1 MKTRFSHEFI
11 LGQIYYVA
19 RENTQSSWIR
29 ARLIQIIPPSGH
41 NSTTSTM
48 YKVVELKQQRER
60 VLIGKNL
67 AYMSHSKVRLPV
79 GTRVI
84 SLFKEL
90 NNLGEKKTRHDPYYA
105 GIVAEQPFVG
115 NKWR

>member
-1 MKTRFSHEFI
+1 
-11 LGQIYYVA
+11 
-19 RENTQSSWIR
+19 
-29 ARLIQIIPPSGH
+29 
-41 NSTTSTM
+41 M

-60 VLIGKNL
+60 ILSGKSL
-67 AYMSHSKVRLPV
+67 AYMYHSKMRLPV

-84 SLFKEL
+84 SMFKEL
-90 NNLGEKKTRHDPYYA
+90 NSVGEPKRHDPYYA

>member
-1 MKTRFSHEFI
+1 MLQQYLLTFP
-11 LGQIYYVA
+11 GQIYYVA

-29 ARLIQIIPPSGH
+29 ARLIQVIPSTIH
-41 NSTTSTM
+41 NSPTM

-67 AYMSHSKVRLPV
+67 AYMNHSTVRLPV

-84 SLFKEL
+84 SMFKEL
-90 NNLGEKKTRHDPYYA
+90 NNIGEKKTRHDPYYA
-105 GIVAEQPFVG
+105 GIVAEQPFIG
-115 NKWR
+115 NRWR